1 MTGTKQSMN
10 VLVLSNSASPG
21 YLECYTNTLPY
32 LEHFGVPYNLLD
44 VNHTPLPANLGD
56 YALILVAHRQIDP
69 YHTCLGPASLQRFWG
84 AIESGTG
91 LVSFDPRLSFP
102 WSGKAQW
109 QDAGFEEKV
118 EFRKPH
124 FITQQHGIGDELKLV
139 GKLRLPRTEVWDGEI
154 LVTVGDYP
162 LVTVSTLGV
171 GRLVAWTTGAWMKSN
186 ILGPLG
192 GLDDVLWRSMVWAAR
207 KPFALRGLPPLVTM
221 RVDDVV
227 AYGEQW
233 GQSPLYWVHVANQYG
248 LKPWLGLFIYNLT
261 ELAINELR
269 DLIEDGKATAFPHAF
284 GRPPRSRKDEWHYYP
299 QALPMR
305 ASEYDEFIFYDHH
318 HKRPWSM
325 VEAERGIKAADEWY
339 AAHSPLPMSHYAVAH
354 WYEMGSNLVEHV
366 QRRWGA
372 DFIAKV
378 QDFDAPLTDRVP
390 WWKGGPFRK
399 YELPGTCFPFSGK
412 LGNRPVYYA
421 DFMNCLGYQFFNCV
435 TEIRDDA
442 GYEWA
447 PDNDVTATIGRG
459 VRQIRRALDSMALPV
474 LFTHETDYIY
484 KIRPENWE
492 KIIHG
497 ISTAIASDD
506 PIYVTLDEGIRYIR
520 ATRTAHFESCCY
532 DIQTRQVQACFTG
545 NADVP
550 LSIQLFLETEGN
562 ILPKR
567 VKIPEFNNRLE
578 IDLPQ

>member
-10 VLVLSNSASPG
+10 ALVLINSASPG
-21 YLECYTNTLPY
+21 YMEGYTNTLPY

-44 VNHTPLPANLGD
+44 LNHTPLPANLGD
-56 YALILVAHRQIDP
+56 NALILVAHRQIDP
-69 YHTCLGPASLQRFWG
+69 YHTCLGPTSLQRFWR
-84 AIESGTG
+84 AIELGTG

-102 WSGKAQW
+102 QSGKTHW
-109 QDAGFEEKV
+109 QDAGFGEKV
-118 EFRKPH
+118 EFRKSH
-124 FITQQHGIGDELKLV
+124 FITQRHGIGDDLKLV
-139 GKLRLPRTEVWDGEI
+139 GKLRLPRMEGWGGEI

-171 GRLVAWTTGAWMKSN
+171 GRLVGWTTGAWMRTN
-186 ILGPLG
+186 ILGSLG

-221 RVDDVV
+221 RVDDVT

-261 ELAINELR
+261 ESAINELR
-269 DLIEDGKATAFPHAF
+269 HLIEEGKATAFPHAF
-284 GRPPRSRKDEWHYYP
+284 GRPPRSRKDEWYYYP

-318 HKRPWSM
+318 HERPWSK
-325 VEAERGIKAADEWY
+325 VEAERGIKAVDEWY
-339 AAHSPLPMSHYAVAH
+339 AAHSSLPMSHYAVAH

-372 DFIAKV
+372 NFIAKV

-399 YELPGTCFPFSGK
+399 HELPGTCFPFSGK

-421 DFMNCLGYQFFNCV
+421 DFMNCFGYQFFNCV

-447 PDNDVTATIGRG
+447 PDNDVPGTIGRG

-492 KIIHG
+492 KIIQG

-506 PIYVTLDEGIRYIR
+506 PIYVTLDEGIRYVR
-520 ATRTAHFESCCY
+520 AARTAHFESCCY
-532 DIQTRQVQACFTG
+532 DLQTKLVQACFTG

-550 LSIQLFLETEGN
+550 LSIQLFFETDGN
-562 ILPKR
+562 ISPKR
-567 VKIPEFNNRLE
+567 VKIPEFNSRLE
-578 IDLPQ
+578 IDLTQ